1 MFLNDD
7 DFDEPDVD
15 VPISRFAQV
24 RRSTSAATSGPRG
37 GGASAMMAN
46 SKDREDDDDEDEDD
60 GFERGA
66 VAQSTSRARMLAQQR
81 DLLMKKR
88 QDALESGGMIRSSL
102 DNSPVRKSAEH
113 QFTPAVRQF
122 SAPKS
127 VKDASAE

>member
-24 RRSTSAATSGPRG
+24 RRSTAGPRS
-37 GGASAMMAN
+37 GAGMMAN
-46 SKDREDDDDEDEDD
+46 SKDREEDNDDEDD
-60 GFERGA
+60 GDFDGAGA
-66 VAQSTSRARMLAQQR
+66 VGQSTSRARMLAQQR
-81 DLLMKKR
+81 DLQMKKR
-88 QDALESGGMIRSSL
+88 QDALERGGMIRSSL
-102 DNSPVRKSAEH
+102 DSSGNSPLRKSAEH